1 MHSKF
6 ILFCIALMFIR
17 CSSSVEQK
25 KPTVVQEEKPLSIEK
40 ESIQVYQL
48 QENALLDSLLFPIE
62 EFTLFRSTI
71 EDLSKLNPAGLEP
84 FLYDAL
90 LKCND
95 LLRQKLPV
103 PFSTPDIHSRLK
115 VVKTELIKA
124 RYYGQEADQEQLNES
139 LKKLYKAYKAYLM
152 RIEDFAVEVKEE
164 NNLEVNKPE
173 RLEVSRR

>member
-84 FLYDAL
+84 FLYDAY
-90 LKCND
+90 
-95 LLRQKLPV
+95 
-103 PFSTPDIHSRLK
+103 SRLK